1 MKRVCIVLAILSI
14 VPWTACL
21 FPNQALALGSCNPN
35 PAAANNRYVAP
46 VICGTGVDS
55 TSMDAAFQIQQTAV
69 WCWAASMSMILSFN
83 GKPVSQQDIVAD
95 IFGATIPR
103 ALDPAHIG
111 PYLNHT
117 YQDHTTQ
124 QSATVS
130 GTVLFNGRQGG
141 SGAVLS
147 VIIRQLRA
155 GTPLLLFTTHHA
167 MVMTAIYYYADYYGN
182 PTGGVAGVVVRDP
195 YPTQNT
201 FNPGYITIPGH
212 PGERVLTPQEY
223 FSTEYV
229 FLVTVS

>member
-1 MKRVCIVLAILSI
+1 
-14 VPWTACL
+14 
-21 FPNQALALGSCNPN
+21 
-35 PAAANNRYVAP
+35 
-46 VICGTGVDS
+46 
-55 TSMDAAFQIQQTAV
+55 
-69 WCWAASMSMILSFN
+69 MSMILSFN

-95 IFGATIPR
+95 IFGATIPT
-103 ALDPAHIG
+103 ALDPAHVE

-117 YQDHTTQ
+117 YRDHTTQ

-141 SGAVLS
+141 SRAVLG
-147 VIIRQLRA
+147 VIVRQLRD
-155 GTPLLLFTTHHA
+155 GTPLLLFTPHHA
-167 MVMTAIYYYADYYGN
+167 MVMTAIYYYADQYGT
-182 PTGGVAGVVVRDP
+182 PTGEVAGVVVRDP
-195 YPTQNT
+195 FPTQNS